1 MWLRVTAAVP
11 AAVMLSI
18 LVHSTPKSKRQ
29 WIWGAAGA
37 AYVAFYY
44 FFFVRG
50 QAAYVAFYYFFFV
63 RGH

>member
-29 WIWGAAGA
+29 WIWGAAE
-37 AYVAFYY
+37 
-44 FFFVRG
+44 
-50 QAAYVAFYYFFFV
+50 AAYVAFYYFFFV